1 MVVIGEVLYYRWS
14 VELVRALN
22 ERLKY
27 MSVLGSGTQLR
38 WPLYPLYVV
47 ISEVLE
53 VDSMIMKTASS
64 WHLNS
69 SLKMIC
75 QLISVTNVDC
85 LLKSVGI

>member
-1 MVVIGEVLYYRWS
+1 M
-14 VELVRALN
+14 ELVRALN
-22 ERLKY
+22 KRLKY

-64 WHLNS
+64 WHFKLQFKNDMPVNFCDKCGLS
-69 SLKMIC
+69 IKIDGRRNPCKHLPFTM
-75 QLISVTNVDC
+75 T
-85 LLKSVGI
+85 